1 MSEID
6 EKYYQLATENKI
18 ILVMKILIFI
28 DSIGAGGAEK
38 SMVELAKFLTKQ
50 PGFEV
55 KFLCI
60 NQQEIGFLEEVQ
72 SHDIPIIFFKDT
84 SGYFKKLEFLNKT
97 ITKENP
103 DIIHSVLA
111 ESNFLLRLVRVFNKK
126 GKIIQSLVNTPYTEE
141 RKRDSQLP
149 LLKYKMAKIFDEYSG
164 KVNRGIH
171 YHVITNE
178 VLDHY
183 REFLNIDNNYSLIYR
198 GRRKNE
204 YLERVSK
211 ESSNFK
217 LINVG
222 RQVFA
227 KGQLDILKAFNYLRE
242 TNRLETIK
250 LKILGKEGR
259 HTKTLNEFVIH
270 NKLQSHVEILGFVRN
285 VEEELAAA
293 NAFVFPSYYE
303 GLGGALVE
311 AFSAKLPVICSNIP
325 VLGEVVGNEEGALF
339 SEPGDYKQLAENIY
353 TLSNDQN
360 LQSSLSTYSSK
371 RFLENFQIDDIHQ
384 KMLNMYLKVYSS

>member
-1 MSEID
+1 MGEID
-6 EKYYQLATENKI
+6 KDYHQLATENKI
-18 ILVMKILIFI
+18 IIVMKILIFI

-60 NQQEIGFLEEVQ
+60 NQQKIGFLEEVQ
-72 SHDIPIIFFKDT
+72 SNDIPIIFFKDT
-84 SGYFKKLEFLNKT
+84 SGYSKKLEFLNKT
-97 ITKENP
+97 ITEENP

-111 ESNFLLRLVRVFNKK
+111 ESNFLLRLVRVFNKR
-126 GKIIQSLVNTPYTEE
+126 GKIIQSLVSTPYTEE

-183 REFLNIDNNYSLIYR
+183 REFLNIDDNYSLIYR
-198 GRRKNE
+198 GRRKNQ
-204 YLERVSK
+204 YLDRIGK

-227 KGQLDILKAFNYLRE
+227 KGQLDILKALNYLRE
-242 TNRLETIK
+242 TNRLGTIK
-250 LKILGKEGR
+250 LKILGKEGK
-259 HTKTLNEFVIH
+259 HTEALNEFVIK
-270 NKLQSHVEILGFVRN
+270 NKLENHVEILGFVKN
-285 VEEELAAA
+285 VEEELAEA
-293 NAFVFPSYYE
+293 NAFIFPSYYE

-311 AFSAKLPVICSNIP
+311 AFSAKLPVICTNIP
-325 VLGEVVGNEEGALF
+325 VLREVVGDEKGALF
-339 SEPGDYKQLAENIY
+339 SNPGDFKHLAENIY
-353 TLSNDQN
+353 SLSKDQD

-371 RFLENFQIDDIHQ
+371 RFLENFQIDNIHQ
-384 KMLNMYLKVYSS
+384 EMLNMYLEVHRS